1 MALTQRLE
9 FRQSQSLVMTPQL
22 MQAIKLLQLSNL
34 DLSAFVEEELE
45 RNPLLERASDGVEA
59 PVAGEPAEDG
69 QVDFADLGAVHGDDP
84 AGEPSGSGAETFE
97 PVQEEWMNRDLGSRA
112 EIEQTLDAPLDN
124 VFSEEPAET
133 AARNAQ
139 DAAPTAYTE
148 WGGGA
153 SNDDSYNLEAFVAAE
168 VTLGSHLAEQLAVA
182 FTAPAQRMIG
192 QYLIDLVDEAGYL
205 PPDLGQAAERLGARE
220 SDVEA
225 VLAVLQRFDPPGV
238 CARTL
243 SECLAI
249 QLRELN
255 RYDPAMQALVEHLD
269 LLAKRDI
276 AALRKLCGVDDEDI
290 ADMIGEIR
298 RLDPKPGLKFG
309 ASRVQT
315 MVPDVYVRPGP
326 DGGWHVELNSDTLPR
341 VLVNQIYYTALSKT
355 IRKDGDK
362 SYFTDCLQ
370 NATWLVRALDQ
381 RARTIL
387 KVATEIVRQQDGF
400 FTYGVAHLRPLNLKA
415 GADADVEPAHD
426 APDQGGHRGGPWPGA
441 RRVRQGRGVAPRG
454 GVRRRGGA
462 SRPQLPLER
471 LLEPEAEHAH
481 RRLRRLRA
489 EAKPLPPPGARGG
502 APLGRRRHGRHRQ
515 AEHGGRRARWPVA
528 RREPRGRT
536 AHRGRR
542 DRRRLG
548 AHRGQL
554 AGQPHVPLPGRGT
567 HR

>member
-45 RNPLLERASDGVEA
+45 RNPLLERGSDTPEPPVVGEITPERAEFADSDSSGGAYDDTRAERSELAGASVGEGVE
-59 PVAGEPAEDG
+59 PA
-69 QVDFADLGAVHGDDP
+69 
-84 AGEPSGSGAETFE
+84 
-97 PVQEEWMNRDLGSRA
+97 QEEWLNRDLGSRT
-112 EIEQTLDAPLDN
+112 EMEQTLDAPLDN
-124 VFSEEPAET
+124 VFSEEPAEA

-139 DAAPTAYTE
+139 DLAPTAYTD

-182 FTAPAQRMIG
+182 FTDPAQRMIG
-192 QYLIDLVDEAGYL
+192 QYLVDLVDEAGYL
-205 PPDLGQAAERLGARE
+205 PPDLGQTAERLGA
-220 SDVEA
+220 SAAAVEA
-225 VLAVLQRFDPPGV
+225 VLAVLQKFDPPGV
-238 CARTL
+238 CARSL

-255 RYDPAMQALVEHLD
+255 RYDPAMQSLVEHLD

-276 AALRKLCGVDDEDI
+276 ASLRKFCGVDDEDI
-290 ADMIGEIR
+290 TDMIGEIR

-309 ASRVQT
+309 SARAQA

-341 VLVNQIYYTALSKT
+341 VLVNQTYYTELSKS
-355 IRKDGDK
+355 IRKEGDK

-387 KVATEIVRQQDGF
+387 KVAAEIVRQQDGF
-400 FTYGVAHLRPLNLKA
+400 FTHGVAHLRPLNLKA
-415 GADADVEPAHD
+415 VADAIQMHESTVSRVTANKYMATNRGSFELKYFFTASIASADGGEAHSAEAVRHQIRQLIDAEEPAMILSD
-426 APDQGGHRGGPWPGA
+426 DTIVERLREAGIDIA
-441 RRVRQGRGVAPRG
+441 RRTVAKYREAMRIPSS
-454 GVRRRGGA
+454 VQRRRDKQSTLGNALSAPAA
-462 SRPQLPLER
+462 SSDRSRDPQP
-471 LLEPEAEHAH
+471 A
-481 RRLRRLRA
+481 
-489 EAKPLPPPGARGG
+489 
-502 APLGRRRHGRHRQ
+502 
-515 AEHGGRRARWPVA
+515 
-528 RREPRGRT
+528 
-536 AHRGRR
+536 
-542 DRRRLG
+542 
-548 AHRGQL
+548 
-554 AGQPHVPLPGRGT
+554 
-567 HR
+567 